1 MSASNTGWRAALP
14 SVVGVHLG
22 LGHGTGWIANEH
34 GLVVTN
40 LHVVGFHASVE
51 LRLGDGASHRGR
63 VVYADLRNDIAFVA
77 PRAPLGPAPLELGDA
92 RALAHGDEVVAIGH
106 PLGLASSVTRGV
118 VSAPSRKVQGVEH
131 IQTDAA
137 LNPGNSGGPLVDLEG
152 RVVGVNTRVATGQNL
167 GFAIPTHA
175 FAEAL
180 ARFDVPLDEARRHEP
195 DYRCVTCESHIVPG
209 DLRCRACGRTIDA
222 TGERVLDDDYKR
234 WITAERGCARLV
246 QAIGYVPEQVRV
258 RRGVWRVR
266 QGEAIVWI
274 AIDPDG
280 RFVSFNATIARV
292 PERAVEPLLR
302 FLLTANDWSTG
313 PCRVGIRG
321 ELVTV
326 SFAEPTTF
334 LNERE
339 VAGGLALLIRLA
351 DELQALLVSRFGCS
365 VPEPGAEF
373 DLFA

>member
-1 MSASNTGWRAALP
+1 MTTTNTGWRAALP

-22 LGHGTGWIANEH
+22 LGHGTGWVANAH

-51 LRLGDGASHRGR
+51 LRLADGTSARGR

-77 PRAPLGPAPLELGDA
+77 PRQPLGPAPLRLGDA
-92 RALAHGDEVVAIGH
+92 RSLSHGDEVVAIGH

-118 VSAPSRKVQGVEH
+118 VSAPSRSVRGVEH
-131 IQTDAA
+131 VQTDAA
-137 LNPGNSGGPLVDLEG
+137 LNPGNSGGPLVDLDG
-152 RVVGVNTRVATGQNL
+152 CVVGVNTRVASGQNL
-167 GFAIPTHA
+167 GFAIPVHA
-175 FAEAL
+175 FADAL
-180 ARFDVPLDEARRHEP
+180 ASFDVPLSEARRREP
-195 DYRCVTCESHIVPG
+195 DYLCVTCDAHIVPG
-209 DLRCRACGRTIDA
+209 DLRCRACGRRIEA
-222 TGERVLDDDYKR
+222 VGERVLDDDYKR
-234 WITAERGCARLV
+234 WVTAERGCARLV
-246 QAIGYVPEQVRV
+246 RAIGFVPEQVRV

-266 QGEAIVWI
+266 QGDAIVWI

-280 RFVSFNATIARV
+280 RFVSFNATIARMPTHEV
-292 PERAVEPLLR
+292 APVMR

-339 VAGGLALLIRLA
+339 VAGGLALLIGLA
-351 DELQALLVSRFGCS
+351 DELQGLLVQRFGCT

>member
-1 MSASNTGWRAALP
+1 
-14 SVVGVHLG
+14 
-22 LGHGTGWIANEH
+22 
-34 GLVVTN
+34 
-40 LHVVGFHASVE
+40 
-51 LRLGDGASHRGR
+51 
-63 VVYADLRNDIAFVA
+63 
-77 PRAPLGPAPLELGDA
+77 
-92 RALAHGDEVVAIGH
+92 
-106 PLGLASSVTRGV
+106 V

-351 DELQALLVSRFGCS
+351 DELQGLLVSRFGCS